1 MIYSFCVFIFRFQ
14 IFFWLLLFHFSFSF
28 SVFRCFFHF
37 QFLFCVFYFACFIF
51 VFHVSFSFILFSS
64 DNNKIGSLTVEVFLI
79 WTNVTRTNV
88 ARINVTLTVGVCSR
102 CYQEPKFKVH
112 QNWINNSWDIADI
125 EFLWG
130 GGGGVQSHFRV

>member
-64 DNNKIGSLTVEVFLI
+64 DNNKIGSSTVEVFLI

-88 ARINVTLTVGVCSR
+88 AWTNVIVTVGICSR
-102 CYQEPKFKVH
+102 YSHESTFKVSSKSGQLQLRYCWYGH
-112 QNWINNSWDIADI
+112 ML
-125 EFLWG
+125 LWLMLAG
-130 GGGGVQSHFRV
+130 QMLP